1 MRTQHTGGDFDPTK
15 TRRRRGANESV
26 NANASG
32 NSSESEIAS
41 ENAARGIAS
50 DDRKTRVRR
59 LAVAQFRDG
68 GATATRAK
76 RQSDER
82 AGGSV
87 AGGTDGGAVG
97 DSTRVEAADTAHDAE
112 PNAST
117 TSAAAVATSAPGG
130 ERAAQARDADVD
142 ADGAEAAA
150 AAADGGAGDS
160 AHTSAAAAAGTVTR
174 WQRSSAD
181 EAVIASEVDA
191 ATNAR

>member
-1 MRTQHTGGDFDPTK
+1 MRTRHTGGDFDPTK

-32 NSSESEIAS
+32 NSSESEIVS

-50 DDRKTRVRR
+50 GDRKTHARR

-117 TSAAAVATSAPGG
+117 TSAAAVATSAPDG
-130 ERAAQARDADVD
+130 ERAAQARDADAD
-142 ADGAEAAA
+142 ADGAEAV

-160 AHTSAAAAAGTVTR
+160 AHTSAAAAAGTVTQ

-181 EAVIASEVDA
+181 EAAIASEVDA